1 MELTVLA
8 TTTRLLRTA
17 TAVLSVGL
25 LTAACSGGDA
35 DADSDGEGGSELDGV
50 SITVGSKDFTENIL
64 IRQMIAQ
71 ALAAEGADVTD
82 ETNLGGTSVN
92 RTALLAGEIDVYPEY
107 DGTAW
112 TVHLGQ
118 QDPSG
123 DRQELYD
130 VTSAMDLADNG
141 IRWVGLSPFNDTY
154 GFAANG
160 DLAEAEG
167 GFDLQAMA
175 DYMAATPDAS
185 LCMET
190 EFPDRPDGLILFTEA
205 TGYAVPQSQ
214 IQILDTGLI
223 YTETANGSCDFGEI
237 FTTDGRINALNLSL
251 VEDPGVFILYNI
263 SFTWMDATF
272 QEHADTYQRLVDAI
286 LEPLDETK
294 MAELNGLVDV
304 LALDV
309 DQAVELGHL
318 RLVER
323 LEDRIHEAL
332 VGVGMLL
339 ERRVHPGERDV
350 VQDEDARVLN
360 QAEVQGVDP
369 PVRGEDL
376 AEVAGAVG
384 RLGVDQA
391 GVKDLDLALRDRIPG
406 GLGEEDQAVGAIRE
420 LRLHAQAGVRGGRH
434 VVRHRLQ
441 VEPALGLSQ
450 VTIGREA
457 VGVVER

>member
-1 MELTVLA
+1 MLP

-25 LTAACSGGDA
+25 LTAACSGGDADA

-64 IRQMIAQ
+64 IGQMIAQ
-71 ALAAEGADVTD
+71 ALEAEGADVTD

-304 LALDV
+304 EGQDV
-309 DQAVELGHL
+309 EDVAADYL
-318 RLVER
+318 RE
-323 LEDRIHEAL
+323 I
-332 VGVGMLL
+332 GLL
-339 ERRVHPGERDV
+339 
-350 VQDEDARVLN
+350 
-360 QAEVQGVDP
+360 
-369 PVRGEDL
+369 
-376 AEVAGAVG
+376 
-384 RLGVDQA
+384 
-391 GVKDLDLALRDRIPG
+391 
-406 GLGEEDQAVGAIRE
+406 
-420 LRLHAQAGVRGGRH
+420 
-434 VVRHRLQ
+434 
-441 VEPALGLSQ
+441 
-450 VTIGREA
+450 
-457 VGVVER
+457 